1 MVRNSLTDE
10 ANHFHDAWS
19 KITGGTNLEF
29 YNNTIKQKLTYLNN
43 NKKKKE
49 EEEEEEKLITFWK
62 YGYNYFLKYFY
73 LKIY

>member
-1 MVRNSLTDE
+1 VVRNSLTDE

-29 YNNTIKQKLTYLNN
+29 YNNTVKQKLTYL
-43 NKKKKE
+43 KKKKE
-49 EEEEEEKLITFWK
+49 EEKEEEEKLITFWK
-62 YGYNYFLKYFY
+62 YSYNYFLKYFY